1 MMPEQRILEM
11 RHINKSFSGVQ
22 VLHDAELSLCAGEVR
37 ALVGENGAGK
47 STLMKILGGIYK
59 KDSGEIYVDGQPQD
73 INSVHVAKDLGIA
86 IIHQEIVLVQ
96 DMSIAENIF
105 LGREFSA
112 LAGTVN
118 FRKTYEEADRLI
130 QMLDIQNVNAQTL
143 VRDLSISQQQM
154 VEIAR
159 ALSTHARIIV
169 MDEPTSSLTDKEVDS
184 LFQQIQTLKESGIA
198 IVYISHKMDE
208 IFRIADSVTVMRDGR
223 HVITESLENLTYDD
237 IIRNMVGHEIGDYY
251 PAFRPDPGE
260 VVLEVR
266 NLCTDR
272 VEDISFQLRQGEILG
287 LSGLVG
293 SGRTELVEALF
304 GIDSVQSGE
313 ILFDGKPLLLRSPGD
328 AIRAGIAM
336 VPEDR
341 KAQGLFLSNT
351 IAFNM
356 TITVI
361 DELISFLFCNK
372 AKEKEI
378 LDDYTN
384 RLSIKMA
391 DLNQNAV
398 ELSGGN
404 QQKVVISKWLATKP
418 KVLILDEPTRGID
431 VGAKSEIYHLMT
443 QIAEQGVP
451 IIMISSELPEILN
464 LSSKIAVMCEHK
476 LVKIFDNTNKSV
488 TQEEIMHYATGG
500 YQYEQQSL

>member
-1 MMPEQRILEM
+1 MKPEQYILEM
-11 RHINKSFSGVQ
+11 KHINKSFSGVQ
-22 VLHDAELSLCAGEVR
+22 VLCDAQLSLRAGEVR

-59 KDSGEIYVDGQPQD
+59 KDAGEIYLDGKLQEID
-73 INSVHVAKDLGIA
+73 SVHTAKELGIA

-105 LGREFSA
+105 LGREFVRA
-112 LAGTVN
+112 GGTVN
-118 FRKTYEEADRLI
+118 FRKTYEETERLI
-130 QMLDIQNVNAQTL
+130 QSLDIEHVNAQTP
-143 VRDLSISQQQM
+143 VRQLSISQQQM

-159 ALSTHARIIV
+159 ALSTKARIIV
-169 MDEPTSSLTDKEVDS
+169 MDEPTSSLTDKEVDR
-184 LFQQIQTLKESGIA
+184 LFEQIQSLKESGIS

-223 HVITESLENLTYDD
+223 HVLTEPLENLNYDQ
-237 IIRNMVGHEIGDYY
+237 IISSMVGHEISEYY
-251 PAFRPDPGE
+251 PDFHPTPGE
-260 VVLEVR
+260 VVLEV
-266 NLCTDR
+266 NHLSTDH
-272 VEDISFQLRQGEILG
+272 VQDVSFQLRKGEILG

-293 SGRTELVEALF
+293 SGRTELAQALF

-313 ILFDGKPLLLRSPGD
+313 ILFEGSPLSLRSPGD
-328 AIRAGIAM
+328 AIHAGIAM

-341 KAQGLFLSNT
+341 KGQGLFLSNS
-351 IAFNM
+351 IAYNM
-356 TITVI
+356 TITII
-361 DELISFLFCNK
+361 DQLISFLFCK
-372 AKEKEI
+372 KEKE
-378 LDDYTN
+378 N
-384 RLSIKMA
+384 RIIEEYSHQLSIKMA
-391 DLNQNAV
+391 DVNQKAV

-404 QQKVVISKWLATKP
+404 QQKVVISKWLATNP

-443 QIAEQGVP
+443 KIAEQGVP

-464 LSSKIAVMCEHK
+464 LSSRIAVMCERK
-476 LVKIFDNTNKSV
+476 LVKIFDNTEKSV

-500 YQYEQQSL
+500 YQYEQQ